1 MQTAKDE
8 FSRVGIMGVGVV
20 GGAVLNY
27 FRLEGINPLLY
38 DPGKNLGSIQ
48 EINQADL
55 VYMCVPTPY
64 VHGKGFDDSYLA
76 DAFSRLNGEKT
87 VVIKSTVL
95 PGTTMRYQEMYPK
108 FKVLFNP
115 EFLTE
120 AHANDDFLDPDRQIV
135 GFCDSADAGIAAAV
149 LEMLPPAPYEALVP
163 ASAAE
168 MIKYATNSFLA
179 LKVIF
184 GNELFDLCQATG
196 VEYDEVR
203 KGFSVDK
210 RIGDSHFRVD
220 DAGYRGYGGKCLPKD
235 TMSLMDLADD
245 LGISMKLLEA
255 AHEVNMRLRAPV
267 PFNRRPVAEP
277 VESTTPLRV
286 AV

>member
-1 MQTAKDE
+1 MQAAKDE

-38 DPGKNLGSIQ
+38 DPVKNLGSIQ

-55 VYMCVPTPY
+55 FYMCVPTPY

-95 PGTTMRYQEMYPK
+95 PGTTMRYQEMYPN
-108 FKVLFNP
+108 FRVLFNP

-120 AHANDDFLDPDRQIV
+120 AHANDDFLEPDRQIV

-184 GNELFDLCQATG
+184 GNEMFDLCQATG

-203 KGFSVDK
+203 KGISVDK

-235 TMSLMDLADD
+235 TMSLMDLAND

-255 AHEVNMRLRAPV
+255 AHEVNMQLRAPV
-267 PFNRRPVAEP
+267 PFNRRPVAAEA
-277 VESTTPLRV
+277 ESTTPLRV